1 MFFFLNLFIFLLRL
15 FLPNSLAHV
24 IKSNS
29 HSFLSVG
36 SEGVV
41 LQVDIVCKIELCA
54 CVYCCSDNK
63 SNVINVSVKNIKLTL
78 NEKSRNYKTVI
89 ECGKRV
95 QNILIGLKKDLFGC
109 FR

>member
-1 MFFFLNLFIFLLRL
+1 MFFLKNLFIFLLRL

-54 CVYCCSDNK
+54 CVYCCNDNK

-89 ECGKRV
+89 ECGKRC
-95 QNILIGLKKDLFGC
+95 QKYLFG
-109 FR
+109 